1 MKICREVE
9 SIHDFCDA
17 CKIVRCRAILPVKNQ
32 CISVPNTI
40 YDGTGDRDKSKA
52 ISRASG
58 TGASRRMSDNAIYKT
73 LNENGIVAFIQN
85 LLAVVWR
92 ENPEIN
98 HDTSELVLEYA
109 EQRRAAVSE
118 RMSLHTVKATLK
130 RAIKQRSSNVEWRDF
145 FILTRANVIELRTLG
160 HKIINLIQENRL
172 KRQQHLTPH
181 GYEESMSRKHWALS
195 NDFLLAHA
203 KDDDRTQAEKIH
215 DAAVA
220 SKMGSWDTA
229 TGTWQHASNPV
240 SSHQLPLPYHDNTP
254 RVHTPDDLRQEEPVS
269 TSPYHTDTY
278 PQHPCMYVV
287 PYPV

>member
-1 MKICREVE
+1 
-9 SIHDFCDA
+9 
-17 CKIVRCRAILPVKNQ
+17 
-32 CISVPNTI
+32 
-40 YDGTGDRDKSKA
+40 
-52 ISRASG
+52 
-58 TGASRRMSDNAIYKT
+58 MSDNAIYKT

-160 HKIINLIQENRL
+160 HRIINLIQENRL

-240 SSHQLPLPYHDNTP
+240 SSHQLPIPYHGNTP
-254 RVHTPDDLRQEEPVS
+254 PVHTPNDLRQQETVS
-269 TSPYHTDTY
+269 TSPYHADTY